1 MATITATYTN
11 EAGFR
16 DYLRRAVGHPN
27 STVLLPD
34 DTCDDVVND
43 AFETAMRDF
52 RLVDIAL
59 FPTVVDQQ
67 FYGSLLP
74 AGGIA
79 IKRVFWPI
87 PAACLSLSLQLDD
100 RIGILLTEV
109 VSEDGARIAVDPG
122 LANLALLRNARLQR
136 LAGGGAHIENARAV
150 YLDPIPSTVRNVYF
164 VYTYRPF
171 DAYMDIDL
179 AADVGRAFLDLVRAE
194 LNERLAL
201 GAGAISDVEDK
212 EEGTRIRIDTQ
223 AHERA
228 AIKLQ
233 QKYLR
238 QKPPIRTV
246 WP

>member
-1 MATITATYTN
+1 MATITAQYTN
-11 EAGFR
+11 AAGFR

-34 DTCDDVVND
+34 ATCDDVVND

-52 RLVDIAL
+52 ALVDVAT

-67 FYGSLLP
+67 QYSSLLP
-74 AGGIA
+74 AAGIA

-87 PAACLSLSLQLDD
+87 PAECATLALRLDD
-100 RIGILLTEV
+100 RIGPLLTEV
-109 VSEDGARIAVDPG
+109 VSEDGARIAKDPG
-122 LANLALLRNARLQR
+122 LLELELLRDARLQR
-136 LAGGGAHIENARAV
+136 LAGGGAHIENGRSV
-150 YLDPIPSTVRNVYF
+150 YLDPVPSTVTTVYF

-171 DAYMDIDL
+171 TAYMDIDL
-179 AADVGRAFLDLVRAE
+179 EADVGRPFLDLCRAE

-201 GAGAISDVEDK
+201 GAGAVQAVDDA
-212 EEGTRIRIDTQ
+212 EEGTRVRVDTE

-228 AIKLQ
+228 AKR
-233 QKYLR
+233 LR
-238 QKPPIRTV
+238 DSYNRRRPPIRAR